1 MSAAW
6 ESLHHAALELASAD
20 PLKQRLIKS
29 FSSYLE
35 ELDLDSLPPEL
46 RTDFKR
52 LAGRLT
58 AVRPLRGETAVSA
71 TVRKMSNEDASS
83 CAQQILELMAN
94 LAEQRGR
101 STPARSRQVVS
112 LYSAEG

>member
-6 ESLHHAALELASAD
+6 ESLHHAALEFATAD
-20 PLKQRLIKS
+20 SIKQRLIKA
-29 FSSYLE
+29 FSTHLE
-35 ELDLDSLPPEL
+35 HLDLENLPPDL

-52 LAGRLT
+52 LTDRLT
-58 AVRPLRGETAVSA
+58 AIRPSRGETAVIA
-71 TVRKMSNEDASS
+71 TVRKMSNDDASS

-101 STPARSRQVVS
+101 TTPARSRQVVS